1 MILRWRWALCS
12 SQPGGVDFRVAFAV
26 PSPSV
31 SFRLVSRPDPLQL
44 IEAVVDHWESRLR
57 ERLELREPKPLG
69 LATGRT
75 MEPFYRQLIARLRGW
90 TEAERQ
96 RLIEGWL
103 SFNLD
108 EYVGLDSGSVASFAA
123 TMQRCL
129 GNALGLPPAQLRL
142 PDGAASDP
150 DGEARRY
157 ALALERA
164 GGLGVQLLGLGGNG
178 HVGFNEP
185 PCGVDTRCRVV
196 QLSHATRIQNAAAFG
211 GDPQRVPPQAIT
223 LGIAEILQ
231 AEEIHLVVTGARKAL
246 ILARLLRGEATPDL
260 PASWL
265 GSHPRVHL
273 WADAAALSA
282 DAVSG
287 M

>member
-1 MILRWRWALCS
+1 MIQRWRWALRS
-12 SQPGGVDFRVAFAV
+12 SQPGGADFRVAFAV

-44 IEAVVDHWESRLR
+44 IEAVVDHWERRLR

-75 MEPFYRQLIARLRGW
+75 MEPFYRQLIDRLQGW
-90 TEAERQ
+90 PEVERQ

-108 EYVGLDSGSVASFAA
+108 EYVGMESGSAASFAA
-123 TMQRCL
+123 TMQHSL
-129 GNALGLPPAQLRL
+129 GHPLGLDPTRLRL
-142 PDGAASDP
+142 PDGAAVDP
-150 DGEARRY
+150 EAEAGCY
-157 ALALERA
+157 ARELARA

-185 PCGVDTRCRVV
+185 PCGADTHCRVV
-196 QLSHATRIQNAAAFG
+196 QLSRATRIQNAAAFG

-223 LGIAEILQ
+223 LGIGEILQ
-231 AEEIHLVVTGARKAL
+231 AEEIHLVVTGAGKAA
-246 ILARLLRGEATPDL
+246 ILGSLLRGGETPEL

-265 GSHPRVHL
+265 CTHPRFHL

-282 DAVSG
+282 DAISG